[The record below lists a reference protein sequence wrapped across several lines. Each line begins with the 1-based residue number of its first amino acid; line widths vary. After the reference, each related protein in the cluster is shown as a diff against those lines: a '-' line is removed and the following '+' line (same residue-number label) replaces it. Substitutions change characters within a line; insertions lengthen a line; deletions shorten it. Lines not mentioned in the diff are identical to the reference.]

1 MYLHIKNYLTYI
13 FVHEEMLHFVVL
25 MFWFGMSEYFMSS
38 WSTIKNIDET
48 WRQIIIVMH
57 KKFKYYV
64 QKLECHP
71 ALSLGSIPIWLQ
83 TKRWRFLLSHYFE
96 RHYPFNIH
104 CTLKTSFVNIET
116 KLRQSLNLTFLLCLV
131 RWNPKNPQNELTENR
146 LPNWQQWNKNVIKYK
161 FQHGNKDHMP

>member
-1 MYLHIKNYLTYI
+1 
-13 FVHEEMLHFVVL
+13 MLHFVVL

-48 WRQIIIVMH
+48 WRQIIIVMQ

-71 ALSLGSIPIWLQ
+71 ALSIPIWLQ

-131 RWNPKNPQNELTENR
+131 RWNPKNPQKRIDWKQIAKLTAVKQKCN
-146 LPNWQQWNKNVIKYK
+146 QI
-161 FQHGNKDHMP
+161 

>member
-48 WRQIIIVMH
+48 CRQIIIVMH

-64 QKLECHP
+64 QN
-71 ALSLGSIPIWLQ
+71 
-83 TKRWRFLLSHYFE
+83 KRWRFLLSHYFE

>member
-1 MYLHIKNYLTYI
+1 MRFDLVASRFLESYYITVDSGNVSDRRIWLHIFSITKNIFNYSFAAQNNCFVILVYVLTYFKNYSTYT

-71 ALSLGSIPIWLQ
+71 ALYSYLI
-83 TKRWRFLLSHYFE
+83 T
-96 RHYPFNIH
+96 N
-104 CTLKTSFVNIET
+104 
-116 KLRQSLNLTFLLCLV
+116 
-131 RWNPKNPQNELTENR
+131 
-146 LPNWQQWNKNVIKYK
+146 
-161 FQHGNKDHMP
+161 

>member
-1 MYLHIKNYLTYI
+1 MIWNVRI
-13 FVHEEMLHFVVL
+13 FYVKLINDQKYWWNMTSDHYCNAQKVQVL
-25 MFWFGMSEYFMSS
+25 CTKTWMSPSADSDAVAF
-38 WSTIKNIDET
+38 
-48 WRQIIIVMH
+48 
-57 KKFKYYV
+57 
-64 QKLECHP
+64 
-71 ALSLGSIPIWLQ
+71 SLGSIPIWLQ